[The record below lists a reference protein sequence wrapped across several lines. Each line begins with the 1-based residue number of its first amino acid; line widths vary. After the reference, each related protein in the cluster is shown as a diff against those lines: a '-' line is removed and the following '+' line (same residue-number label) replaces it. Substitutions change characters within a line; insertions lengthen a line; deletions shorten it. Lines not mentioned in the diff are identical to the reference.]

1 MQIAL
6 LNSVSHN
13 LRAPL
18 ASITSVLDSLLEDRE
33 LLDEA
38 TRREL
43 LQSARE
49 EAARLNSLIGNL
61 LDITRL
67 DGGAIHLRVEPSD
80 VGDAIAAALMQL
92 GKWREPASVKIDVPR
107 DFPLAPMDFALI
119 TQTLVNLVDNIQRT
133 VDREP
138 TPYRD
143 DPYIS
148 FRMVLHEGERWRRV
162 NYRQTI
168 TGSVTDPAAAVL
180 PGVRVTMTH
189 LETNLER
196 TFVTDEHGDYTFP
209 LLAVAIVSSAIRWCI
224 CW

>member
-1 MQIAL
+1 MELDIIAAELQKAL

-43 LQSARE
+43 LKSARE

-80 VGDAIAAALMQL
+80 VGDAISDL
-92 GKWREPASVKIDVPR
+92 
-107 DFPLAPMDFALI
+107 F
-119 TQTLVNLVDNIQRT
+119 
-133 VDREP
+133 
-138 TPYRD
+138 
-143 DPYIS
+143 
-148 FRMVLHEGERWRRV
+148 
-162 NYRQTI
+162 
-168 TGSVTDPAAAVL
+168 
-180 PGVRVTMTH
+180 
-189 LETNLER
+189 
-196 TFVTDEHGDYTFP
+196 
-209 LLAVAIVSSAIRWCI
+209 
-224 CW
+224 